1 MLDCFNAY
9 SELLEKLDDDE
20 VALAKLLSAVTL
32 RTPSL
37 VYRNTLE
44 RKIELLEYELEI
56 ASRIKNIHEIISQQ
70 QDRAYTHKVDIIKE
84 LDEILTVE
92 DGLICG
98 RECTSE
104 LIEFVVEHKRALL
117 DCAKSIKKQEYK
129 SKGA

>member
-1 MLDCFNAY
+1 MFNCFNAY
-9 SELLEKLDDDE
+9 SQLLEKLDDNE

-44 RKIELLEYELEI
+44 RKIELLEHELKV
-56 ASRIKNIHEIISQQ
+56 ALRIKNIDEIISYQKE
-70 QDRAYTHKVDIIKE
+70 RSYTQKVDIIKE

-98 RECTSE
+98 KECTSE
-104 LIEFVVEHKRALL
+104 LIEFMAEYKVALI
-117 DCAKSIKKQEYK
+117 DCAKEIKRRENLR
-129 SKGA
+129 

>member
-1 MLDCFNAY
+1 MFNCFNAY
-9 SELLEKLDDDE
+9 SQLLEKLDDNE

-44 RKIELLEYELEI
+44 RKIELLEHELKV
-56 ASRIKNIHEIISQQ
+56 ALRIKNIDEIISHQKE
-70 QDRAYTHKVDIIKE
+70 RSYTQKVDIIKE

-98 RECTSE
+98 KECTSE
-104 LIEFVVEHKRALL
+104 LIEFMVEYKSALI
-117 DCAKSIKKQEYK
+117 DYAKEIKKQEDN
-129 SKGA
+129 SK